1 MIIFCGTVTVSA
13 VKETIAQINDAADKA
28 DSTVVLFDAEKIA
41 GFAHIESAV
50 AHAKRSFAE
59 GKQIAR
65 SLSME
70 ILVYASGQRQCSLAS
85 KFGLHDGENKVY
97 VLILDGDEEKAAALV
112 REIVSEC
119 EPFVPNEEKLK
130 AEFGITDAEMEA
142 AGENRIEELVIERV
156 ALVDAWK

>member
-119 EPFVPNEEKLK
+119 EPFAPNKEKLK

>member
-28 DSTVVLFDAEKIA
+28 DSTVVLFDADKIA

-50 AHAKRSFAE
+50 AHAKRSFTE

-70 ILVYASGQRQCSLAS
+70 ILIYASGQRQCSLAS

-97 VLILDGDEEKAAALV
+97 VLILDGDEEKASALV

-119 EPFVPNEEKLK
+119 EPFAPNKEKLK

>member
-1 MIIFCGTVTVSA
+1 MIIFCGTVTVSV

-28 DSTVVLFDAEKIA
+28 DSTVVLFDADKIA
-41 GFAHIESAV
+41 GSAHIESAV

-119 EPFVPNEEKLK
+119 EPFVPNEERLK

>member
-1 MIIFCGTVTVSA
+1 MIIFCGTVEVDE
-13 VKETIAQINDAADKA
+13 VKKTIAQVNDAADKTN
-28 DSTVVLFDAEKIA
+28 STVVLFDAEKIA
-41 GFAHIESAV
+41 GFSHIESAV

-59 GKQIAR
+59 GKAIAR

-70 ILVYASGQRQCSLAS
+70 ILVYVSGQRQCSLAS
-85 KFGLHDGENKVY
+85 KFGLHEGENSVY
-97 VLILDGDEEKAAALV
+97 VLVLDGDEEKAAELV
-112 REIVSEC
+112 KEIVKEC
-119 EPFVPNEEKLK
+119 KPFPPNEGQLK

>member
-1 MIIFCGTVTVSA
+1 MIIFCGTVTVSV

-28 DSTVVLFDAEKIA
+28 DFTVVLFDADKIA

-119 EPFVPNEEKLK
+119 EPFAPNKEKLK

>member
-28 DSTVVLFDAEKIA
+28 DSTVVLFDADKIA

-112 REIVSEC
+112 REIVTEC
-119 EPFVPNEEKLK
+119 EPFAPNKEKLK

>member
-1 MIIFCGTVTVSA
+1 MIIFCGMVTVSA

-119 EPFVPNEEKLK
+119 EPFAPNKEKLK

>member
-119 EPFVPNEEKLK
+119 EPFAPNEERLK

>member
-70 ILVYASGQRQCSLAS
+70 ILVYASGQRQCLLAS

-119 EPFVPNEEKLK
+119 EPFAPNKEKLK

>member
-28 DSTVVLFDAEKIA
+28 DSTVVLFDADKIA
-41 GFAHIESAV
+41 GFAHIKSAV
-50 AHAKRSFAE
+50 AHAKRSFTE

-119 EPFVPNEEKLK
+119 EPFAPNKEKLK

>member
-41 GFAHIESAV
+41 GFAHIDSAV

-97 VLILDGDEEKAAALV
+97 VLILDGDEEKASALV
-112 REIVSEC
+112 REIVTEC
-119 EPFVPNEEKLK
+119 EPFAPNKEELK

>member
-70 ILVYASGQRQCSLAS
+70 ILVYVSGQRQCSLAS

-119 EPFVPNEEKLK
+119 EPFAPNKEKLK

>member
-13 VKETIAQINDAADKA
+13 VKETIAEINDAADKA

-119 EPFVPNEEKLK
+119 EPFAPNKEKLK

>member
-85 KFGLHDGENKVY
+85 KFGLHNGENKVY

-119 EPFVPNEEKLK
+119 EPFAPNKEKLK

>member
-1 MIIFCGTVTVSA
+1 MIIFCGTVTVSD
-13 VKETIAQINDAADKA
+13 VKETIAQVNDAAELCG
-28 DSTVVLFDAEKIA
+28 STVVLFDADKIA
-41 GFAHIESAV
+41 GFSHVESAV
-50 AHAKRSFAE
+50 SHAKRSFAE

-85 KFGLHDGENKVY
+85 KFGLHAGENAVY
-97 VLILDGDEEKAAALV
+97 VLILDGDEEKAAELI
-112 REIVSEC
+112 RNIVTEC
-119 EPFVPNEEKLK
+119 EPFSANEAVLK
-130 AEFGITDAEMEA
+130 AEFGITDAEMQA

>member
-112 REIVSEC
+112 REIVTEC
-119 EPFVPNEEKLK
+119 EPFAPNEEKLK

>member
-1 MIIFCGTVTVSA
+1 MIIFCGTVTVSV

-28 DSTVVLFDAEKIA
+28 DSTVVLFDADKIA

-112 REIVSEC
+112 REIVTEC
-119 EPFVPNEEKLK
+119 EPFAPNEEKLK

>member
-13 VKETIAQINDAADKA
+13 VKETIVQINDAADKA
-28 DSTVVLFDAEKIA
+28 DSTVVLFDADKIA

-50 AHAKRSFAE
+50 AHAKRSFTE

-112 REIVSEC
+112 REIVTEC
-119 EPFVPNEEKLK
+119 EPFAPNEERLK
-130 AEFGITDAEMEA
+130 AEFDITDAEMEA